1 MSTSSVTLQT
11 NMGDVT
17 FELYEQH
24 APKACKNFS
33 ELAKRGY
40 YNGNIFHRII
50 ADFMIQGGDP
60 TGTGRGG
67 TSIYGQKFEDEI
79 TPELRFTGAGIL
91 AMANSGPNTNGSQF
105 FITLAPTPYLDGKH
119 TIFGRP
125 QQHQETRERSLSSA
139 TEPPWK
145 FRPRPKRQ
153 LSTSAP
159 NPPAASPKR
168 RRQNG
173 KASVTTKDVTEKGN
187 DSSRKGNEE
196 KAEGESASGKG
207 KQVAGARVKVG
218 KIKLRVKEDPPAPID
233 PETHDPNSGDEKLE
247 TLASTLSKTVSPAPW
262 KLKISPPS
270 GLVNTNKAKP
280 APFSAKPRLAPGST
294 ITSKSTAAS
303 SSKSTSFKPAESS
316 DPLNTSKPALIAAK
330 PARTAKRPVYTESND
345 SSQEEEEEE
354 KAKKHKRRK
363 SHATETT
370 TRKPKP
376 NPKPSRK
383 SRVSTPPRSSPRPD
397 STSGPLELRPA
408 SFLTKSS
415 SFLTKPVIPST
426 TLNVQPR
433 EDVWSYD
440 DLTGLT
446 WIKLDIEKCQVVPGN
461 QHPVTLGEQWCWW
474 PAEVKQNTSNGL
486 QLSLCGLGIERE
498 LTPNAA
504 AESNI
509 LTFRKPNSSSVRF
522 PTFKSAFSP
531 PVVDVEVPNPDNEAF
546 TQVSGGLSTP
556 PTTELSSILPT
567 SSPAALE
574 TSWKRA
580 LTCAFEIDT
589 ESNDGLEDIFL
600 LFSQRSKSPQDDDN
614 DEQSGNTA
622 LDDQSSEQSEDED
635 VLENGMTVL
644 CRYRTR
650 YYPAKI
656 ISYHPREG
664 KSRKRAGLKGKY
676 KCMFADESTRMAGRP
691 EILTTLDEGFVTCP
705 LGAYQRYTTT
715 AYERPTGIREPSPA
729 PRADSPAPEPKD
741 AQIDS
746 REYCSR
752 ERIRDQLKP
761 VLPFLK
767 GLIERRYIP
776 GKGIVDGAELSKP
789 ETKDGSPSTEPGTL
803 VVEPSD
809 SGKELQPTLD
819 RHAVFMQ
826 GGRARK
832 NLAYSV
838 YTGDLNEDDC
848 EELMFELSRW
858 ALRGERWACGELEN
872 DTDGGDQE
880 GKEGKE
886 EGDATSQVIQKE
898 QISRDG
904 STQEAGA
911 SDVENNAELDGMG
924 SEALQ
929 MQGTDVDT
937 RGTDQEM
944 NLGHDSQPQ
953 PERKNSSSTELEDE
967 PLTVVKIL
975 EAAPSTRGDFRSL
988 VKLQPP
994 RPSGASDYEALTAEE
1009 RMGYVS
1015 DVLYPEA
1022 AALIISYR
1030 RGIRT
1035 QPGPLTDQA
1044 AEHALYTTGQEAAK
1058 NTTSTSDWVEQIL
1071 AVRQLRGS
1079 NSKYQVEEQ
1088 TQVILSGG
1096 TRSRPKYATSTLK

>member
-119 TIFGRP
+119 TIFGRLGAPFAPACTLALYTPPHRESSLSPAPTLSLGRASFPLTSPPQP

-145 FRPRPKRQ
+145 SRPRPKRQ

-233 PETHDPNSGDEKLE
+233 PEIHDPNSGDEKLE

-262 KLKISPPS
+262 KSKISPPS

-280 APFSAKPRLAPGST
+280 APRQLFEIDVIQPT
-294 ITSKSTAAS
+294 
-303 SSKSTSFKPAESS
+303 ESS
-316 DPLNTSKPALIAAK
+316 APLNTSKPALIAAK

-345 SSQEEEEEE
+345 SSQEQEEE
-354 KAKKHKRRK
+354 KTKKHKRRK

-376 NPKPSRK
+376 KPKPSRK
-383 SRVSTPPRSSPRPD
+383 SRVSTPPRSSPHPD

-461 QHPVTLGEQWCWW
+461 QHPVTFGEQWCWW

-664 KSRKRAGLKGKY
+664 KSKKRA
-676 KCMFADESTRMAGRP
+676 DSR
-691 EILTTLDEGFVTCP
+691 

-803 VVEPSD
+803 VAEPSD
-809 SGKELQPTLD
+809 AGKELQPTLD

-872 DTDGGDQE
+872 VDGGDQE

-886 EGDATSQVIQKE
+886 EEGADSQ
-898 QISRDG
+898 DG

-929 MQGTDVDT
+929 MQGTD
-937 RGTDQEM
+937 
-944 NLGHDSQPQ
+944 
-953 PERKNSSSTELEDE
+953 NSSSTELEDE

-1071 AVRQLRGS
+1071 AVRQLRES

-1088 TQVILSGG
+1088 TQVLSGG
-1096 TRSRPKYATSTLK
+1096 TRSRPKYATSTFK

>member
-24 APKACKNFS
+24 APRKACKNFS
-33 ELAKRGY
+33 ELAKATITETY
-40 YNGNIFHRII
+40 FTVLSPT
-50 ADFMIQGGDP
+50 FMIQGGDP

-91 AMANSGPNTNGSQF
+91 AMGSQF

-119 TIFGRP
+119 TILDVSNGMRVVQRLGAVGTDAQDSGLGSDSDSDLSSAPPSPRLAPSPSTLPPHRESSLSPAPTLSLGRASFPLTSPPQP

-145 FRPRPKRQ
+145 SRPRPKRQ

-173 KASVTTKDVTEKGN
+173 KASATTKDVTEKGN
-187 DSSRKGNEE
+187 DSSLKGNEE

-218 KIKLRVKEDPPAPID
+218 KIKLRVKEDPPHRSTQRYTTPTRAMK
-233 PETHDPNSGDEKLE
+233 NSRLW
-247 TLASTLSKTVSPAPW
+247 LR
-262 KLKISPPS
+262 PS
-270 GLVNTNKAKP
+270 
-280 APFSAKPRLAPGST
+280 
-294 ITSKSTAAS
+294 AS
-303 SSKSTSFKPAESS
+303 SSKSTSFKPTESS
-316 DPLNTSKPALIAAK
+316 APLNTSKPALIAAK

-345 SSQEEEEEE
+345 SSQEQEEE
-354 KAKKHKRRK
+354 KTKKHKRRK

-376 NPKPSRK
+376 NPNPVANR
-383 SRVSTPPRSSPRPD
+383 
-397 STSGPLELRPA
+397 ECLRPLGLVPA
-408 SFLTKSS
+408 PTPHLAHWNY
-415 SFLTKPVIPST
+415 PVIPST

-531 PVVDVEVPNPDNEAF
+531 PVVDVEVPNPDNEAL
-546 TQVSGGLSTP
+546 TQ
-556 PTTELSSILPT
+556 
-567 SSPAALE
+567 
-574 TSWKRA
+574 
-580 LTCAFEIDT
+580 IDT

-803 VVEPSD
+803 VAEPSD

-898 QISRDG
+898 LISQDG

-1022 AALIISYR
+1022 ALIISYR

-1071 AVRQLRGS
+1071 AVRQLRES

>member
-1 MSTSSVTLQT
+1 MGHGLGSDSDSDLSS
-11 NMGDVT
+11 
-17 FELYEQH
+17 
-24 APKACKNFS
+24 APPS
-33 ELAKRGY
+33 PR
-40 YNGNIFHRII
+40 
-50 ADFMIQGGDP
+50 
-60 TGTGRGG
+60 
-67 TSIYGQKFEDEI
+67 
-79 TPELRFTGAGIL
+79 
-91 AMANSGPNTNGSQF
+91 
-105 FITLAPTPYLDGKH
+105 LAPSPSTPTPHRESSLSPAP
-119 TIFGRP
+119 TLSLGRASFPLTSPPQP

-145 FRPRPKRQ
+145 SRPRPKRQ

-173 KASVTTKDVTEKGN
+173 KASATTKDVTEKGN
-187 DSSRKGNEE
+187 DSSLKGNEE

-233 PETHDPNSGDEKLE
+233 PEIHDPNSGDEKLE

-262 KLKISPPS
+262 KSKISPPS

-280 APFSAKPRLAPGST
+280 APFSAKPKLAPGST
-294 ITSKSTAAS
+294 ITSESTAAS
-303 SSKSTSFKPAESS
+303 SSKSTSFKPTESS
-316 DPLNTSKPALIAAK
+316 APLNTSKPALIAAK

-345 SSQEEEEEE
+345 SSQEQEEE
-354 KAKKHKRRK
+354 KTKKHKRRK

-376 NPKPSRK
+376 KPKPSRK
-383 SRVSTPPRSSPRPD
+383 SRVSTPPRSSPHPD

-504 AESNI
+504 TESNI

-898 QISRDG
+898 QISQDG

-1009 RMGYVS
+1009 RMGYVL

-1071 AVRQLRGS
+1071 AVRQLRES